1 MSMARQLAL
10 LHPGEMGVTIGSCA
24 LASGITV
31 GWTSDERSET
41 TVSRANDAKFTE
53 YNTLQELL
61 ANSNVVFSV
70 CPPAAAAKL
79 ATRVAGGRFKGLYID
94 ANAVSPTTAAT
105 IADIVESSGASYVDG
120 GIIGPPA
127 YEAGTTRLYLSGA
140 KAREVT
146 DLFKTGPL
154 EAIDIG
160 KSQTSASALKVCY
173 AAWTKGSAALL
184 LAVGALAQA
193 ENVADALRS
202 EWAQSLPDL
211 SARLENVAKGN
222 APKAW
227 RFENEMHEI
236 ADTFEANGLPSAF
249 HRAAAV
255 TYALLS
261 EYKGAEHPPSL
272 DEVLRTLLE
281 DADI

>member
-1 MSMARQLAL
+1 MARQIAL
-10 LHPGEMGVTIGSCA
+10 LHPGEMGVSIGACA
-24 LASGITV
+24 LVSGIEV
-31 GWTSDERSET
+31 GWASDERSET
-41 TVSRANDAKFTE
+41 TASRAQDAKFTK

-61 ANSNVVFSV
+61 ANSDVVFSV

-79 ATRVAGGRFKGLYID
+79 ATRVAGARFKGLYVD

-105 IADIVESSGASYVDG
+105 IADIVESSGASYVDA

-127 YEAGTTRLYLSGA
+127 YEVGTTRLYLSGA
-140 KAREVT
+140 KASEVT
-146 DLFKTGPL
+146 DLFKSGPL

-173 AAWTKGSAALL
+173 AAWTKGSSALL

-193 ENVADALRS
+193 ENVAQALRS

-211 SARLENVAKGN
+211 SARLENSARHN

-227 RFENEMHEI
+227 RFEGEMHEI
-236 ADTFEANGLPSAF
+236 ADTFEANGLPSGF

-255 TYALLS
+255 TYAMLS
-261 EYKGAEHPPSL
+261 DYKDTDCVPEL
-272 DEVLRTLLE
+272 DDVLRAVL
-281 DADI
+281 DIDNE